1 MVKTTTIHTT
11 TDNAKE
17 EEEEEEEEV
26 CTFCTFPLLLS
37 KEEETTTVIRLKKC
51 AHSFHRECFKRW
63 HIWRQKEWE
72 KEMDELNWPRG
83 SEEEK
88 RARAKPTHECPLCRV
103 VLEERFDFREERDD
117 EDDEK
122 KSKED
127 VENEEDEDALTMLS
141 EEMLNKL
148 RKQREMFRRKL
159 LKARDIGA
167 LVAKDP
173 SKTNANRPLVP
184 RARDATTTRQT
195 NGGEGTAEG
204 RSSDSVAVG
213 ATTATSNRS
222 RGRGSGFLARAL
234 ARARIEDDDNS

>member
-117 EDDEK
+117 EEEK
-122 KSKED
+122 KKKED
-127 VENEEDEDALTMLS
+127 VEDEEDEDALTMLS